1 MEAPAEPRHTSTVP
15 AYEEWPSVPT
25 GPVKAESRHVSP
37 MVVDADRA
45 VIGMKRDTSALSMD
59 DIEAAQALEGLR
71 ADFMN
76 SPQSRLPNALP
87 SKVEPETSASQSSS
101 PQQPEPLLSLLT
113 SQHPLLST
121 AIYGSLSAYTTSKSY
136 SPRFRYGAEF
146 VERHI
151 GSPVVS
157 TVGTAGRISG
167 VETGVRWWLRRS
179 NTNNTDRSKKRR
191 RTEEQGAPTRDIERG
206 LRESSAQC
214 HIQHRFSE
222 LSFAEPLPPYD
233 EERSP
238 TYEENQMAESRQEV
252 HSQRIRNWQTRL
264 MLSTSGLGV
273 AMSEESLRSLKYCLS
288 GVRWANS
295 RLSDIVVALQKVIEE
310 WLRSRQDSS
319 HSAYHVGGG
328 SAINSDPR
336 DRNTNSSATSPPR
349 DRTLILQH
357 VQALKSD
364 AIRTMKQVVDIV
376 SKYAGGA
383 LPENARNLIHKYLT
397 SIPHRFRL
405 ASLSSGPESG
415 DGEQVPESET
425 ITNAN
430 RAMAMV
436 REGLDLLAQISGVLD
451 GTIMSAEEWC
461 DRLGRRR
468 TRSADEEQRPASRRQ
483 MDQKEPAEPAS
494 ADVRMTTP
502 DPTPPVESKSMM

>member
-1 MEAPAEPRHTSTVP
+1 
-15 AYEEWPSVPT
+15 
-25 GPVKAESRHVSP
+25 
-37 MVVDADRA
+37 
-45 VIGMKRDTSALSMD
+45 
-59 DIEAAQALEGLR
+59 
-71 ADFMN
+71 MN
-76 SPQSRLPNALP
+76 SPQSRLPNALL
-87 SKVEPETSASQSSS
+87 SKIEPGMSASQSSS

-179 NTNNTDRSKKRR
+179 NSNTSDRSKKRR
-191 RTEEQGAPTRDIERG
+191 RMEEPGASTRDIERG

-214 HIQHRFSE
+214 HIQHRLSE

-238 TYEENQMAESRQEV
+238 SYEENQMSDPRQEE

-273 AMSEESLRSLKYCLS
+273 AMSDESLRSLKYCLS

-295 RLSDIVVALQKVIEE
+295 RLCDIVVALQRVSEE
-310 WLRSRQDSS
+310 WIRSRQDSS
-319 HSAYHVGGG
+319 HAAYQH
-328 SAINSDPR
+328 SDPG
-336 DRNTNSSATSPPR
+336 DRNSNSAETTSPPR

-376 SKYAGGA
+376 SKYAGGS
-383 LPENARNLIHKYLT
+383 LPENARSLIHKYLT
-397 SIPHRFRL
+397 SIPQRFRL
-405 ASLSSGPESG
+405 ASLSNGSESG
-415 DGEQVPESET
+415 EGEQVPEAET
-425 ITNAN
+425 ITNAK
-430 RAMAMV
+430 RAMTLV

-461 DRLGRRR
+461 DRLGRKR
-468 TRSADEEQRPASRRQ
+468 TRPADEEQRQATKTQ
-483 MDQKEPAEPAS
+483 MDQKEPANPAS
-494 ADVRMTTP
+494 EDVRMATP
-502 DPTPPVESKSMM
+502 DQTSPVDLKAIM

>member
-1 MEAPAEPRHTSTVP
+1 
-15 AYEEWPSVPT
+15 
-25 GPVKAESRHVSP
+25 
-37 MVVDADRA
+37 
-45 VIGMKRDTSALSMD
+45 
-59 DIEAAQALEGLR
+59 
-71 ADFMN
+71 MN
-76 SPQSRLPNALP
+76 SPPLRLPNALP
-87 SKVEPETSASQSSS
+87 CKVEPGISASHSSS
-101 PQQPEPLLSLLT
+101 PQRPEPEPEPLLSLLT

-179 NTNNTDRSKKRR
+179 NSNNCDRGKKRR
-191 RTEEQGAPTRDIERG
+191 RMEEPGPPTRDIERG

-238 TYEENQMAESRQEV
+238 SYEENQTSESRQEA

-273 AMSEESLRSLKYCLS
+273 AMSDESLRSLKYCLS
-288 GVRWANS
+288 GVRWAND
-295 RLSDIVVALQKVIEE
+295 RLCDIVVALQKVIEE
-310 WLRSRQDSS
+310 WVRSRQDSS
-319 HSAYHVGGG
+319 HAANHVGEGFVSQ
-328 SAINSDPR
+328 SAPLQ
-336 DRNTNSSATSPPR
+336 RNTNSSGVSPPR

-405 ASLSSGPESG
+405 ASLSNGSEGE

-425 ITNAN
+425 ITNAK
-430 RAMAMV
+430 RAMALV

-461 DRLGRRR
+461 DRLRRKK
-468 TRSADEEQRPASRRQ
+468 TRSVDEEQRPATETQ
-483 MDQKEPAEPAS
+483 MDQKAPANPTIV
-494 ADVRMTTP
+494 DVRMGTP
-502 DPTPPVESKSMM
+502 D

>member
-1 MEAPAEPRHTSTVP
+1 
-15 AYEEWPSVPT
+15 
-25 GPVKAESRHVSP
+25 
-37 MVVDADRA
+37 
-45 VIGMKRDTSALSMD
+45 
-59 DIEAAQALEGLR
+59 
-71 ADFMN
+71 MN
-76 SPQSRLPNALP
+76 SSQLRRPNALP
-87 SKVEPETSASQSSS
+87 SKVEPAMEASQSSS
-101 PQQPEPLLSLLT
+101 HQQPEPLLSLLT

-151 GSPVVS
+151 GSPVVT
-157 TVGTAGRISG
+157 TVETAGRISG

-179 NTNNTDRSKKRR
+179 NSNNPDRSKKRR
-191 RTEEQGAPTRDIERG
+191 RMEEPGAPTRDIERG

-238 TYEENQMAESRQEV
+238 TYEEKQVSESRQEED
-252 HSQRIRNWQTRL
+252 SQRIQNWQTRL

-273 AMSEESLRSLKYCLS
+273 AMSDESLRSLKYCLN
-288 GVRWANS
+288 GVRWANR
-295 RLSDIVVALQKVIEE
+295 RLCEIVVALRKVIEE
-310 WLRSRQDSS
+310 WIRSRQDSS
-319 HSAYHVGGG
+319 QGPYPAGDG
-328 SAINSDPR
+328 SRLRSDSHEQ
-336 DRNTNSSATSPPR
+336 NTNASATSTPPR

-364 AIRTMKQVVDIV
+364 AIQTMKQVVNIV

-405 ASLSSGPESG
+405 ASMSNESESG
-415 DGEQVPESET
+415 DGGQVPESET
-425 ITNAN
+425 ITNAK
-430 RAMAMV
+430 RAMALV

-451 GTIMSAEEWC
+451 GTIVSAEEWC
-461 DRLGRRR
+461 DRLGRRK
-468 TRSADEEQRPASRRQ
+468 TRSEDEEHGRSTKSQV
-483 MDQKEPAEPAS
+483 DQKEPDNS
-494 ADVRMTTP
+494 MTVDVRMATP
-502 DPTPPVESKSMM
+502 DQTTPVESKPMI

>member
-1 MEAPAEPRHTSTVP
+1 M
-15 AYEEWPSVPT
+15 
-25 GPVKAESRHVSP
+25 
-37 MVVDADRA
+37 
-45 VIGMKRDTSALSMD
+45 L
-59 DIEAAQALEGLR
+59 
-71 ADFMN
+71 
-76 SPQSRLPNALP
+76 
-87 SKVEPETSASQSSS
+87 ASQSSS

-151 GSPVVS
+151 GSSVVS

-179 NTNNTDRSKKRR
+179 NPNNSDRSKKRR
-191 RTEEQGAPTRDIERG
+191 RMEEPGAPTRDIERG

-238 TYEENQMAESRQEV
+238 NYEENQVSESRQEE
-252 HSQRIRNWQTRL
+252 HSQSIRNWQTRL

-273 AMSEESLRSLKYCLS
+273 AMSDESLRSLKYCLS

-295 RLSDIVVALQKVIEE
+295 RLCGIVVALQKVIEE
-310 WLRSRQDSS
+310 WIRSRQDSL
-319 HSAYHVGGG
+319 HGAYQAEDGFVLHVE
-328 SAINSDPR
+328 PR
-336 DRNTNSSATSPPR
+336 DRNTNPSGTTDSPR

-405 ASLSSGPESG
+405 ASLSSGSKSG
-415 DGEQVPESET
+415 DGEKVPESET
-425 ITNAN
+425 ITNAK
-430 RAMAMV
+430 RAMALA

-461 DRLGRRR
+461 DRLRRRR
-468 TRSADEEQRPASRRQ
+468 TRSADEEQRLATETK
-483 MDQKEPAEPAS
+483 MDQKEPVHLTTE
-494 ADVRMTTP
+494 DVRMATP
-502 DPTPPVESKSMM
+502 DQTFPVDSKLIV